1 MSQSVFSP
9 ECCHQMCS
17 VNIHYCTLN
26 CCCPFSSSCYCGEFK
41 FLLQS
46 SEIIYSILTQWNT
59 ILKQQLPVWQVDC
72 ERLWNIFWAIRC
84 RLWQIMSKTSPV
96 MLFFLAIIYSLVN
109 EIPSKEIIH
118 QLFQNLILLHMFW
131 LSVRRCMVIIDTSV
145 S

>member
-1 MSQSVFSP
+1 
-9 ECCHQMCS
+9 
-17 VNIHYCTLN
+17 
-26 CCCPFSSSCYCGEFK
+26 
-41 FLLQS
+41 
-46 SEIIYSILTQWNT
+46 
-59 ILKQQLPVWQVDC
+59 
-72 ERLWNIFWAIRC
+72 
-84 RLWQIMSKTSPV
+84 MSKTSPV